1 MIKKKGYGHH
11 TFPQIPNAY
20 FDIEKWFFSTFKK
33 SATTGKTVGYNF
45 NYEDHLNLFLHA
57 TFIVKEENVY
67 VHNAFNE
74 TIEIIPIHVYNKYVL
89 RGEWDDPTYTTNERK
104 LAWKIECLSNK
115 QMQKYDKEP
124 EKPSESLRNVLEFD
138 SDDNSD
144 DHSDFD
150 FYDYDG
156 TGDDIQ
162 SVIENRNISS
172 NLRNALLN
180 KSSADTPRNS
190 YDWTPPTFPGLS
202 NSEPLLNS
210 SI

>member
-1 MIKKKGYGHH
+1 MIKKKGYEHH
-11 TFPQIPNAY
+11 IFPQIPNAY

-57 TFIVKEENVY
+57 KFIVKEENVY
-67 VHNAFNE
+67 VHNAFDE
-74 TIEIIPIHVYNKYVL
+74 TIEIIPIHVYNKYLL

-104 LAWKIECLSNK
+104 LAWKIECLSK
-115 QMQKYDKEP
+115 QNYERKE
-124 EKPSESLRNVLEFD
+124 EKPRIILEFD

-144 DHSDFD
+144 VHSDFD
-150 FYDYDG
+150 FYDYGD
-156 TGDDIQ
+156 TSDDIQ
-162 SVIENRNISS
+162 SVIEGRNISS

-180 KSSADTPRNS
+180 KSSTDTPRNS